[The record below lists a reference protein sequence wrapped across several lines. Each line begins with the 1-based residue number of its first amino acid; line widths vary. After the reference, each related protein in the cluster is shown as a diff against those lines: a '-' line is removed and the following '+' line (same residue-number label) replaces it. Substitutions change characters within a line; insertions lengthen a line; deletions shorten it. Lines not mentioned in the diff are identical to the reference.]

1 MRYTLPLLTFL
12 LIITSTLSAQ
22 QIKISGKIIDAVES
36 SPIGFA
42 TVSLLKQDSTFVKG
56 VNSNDDGRF
65 SIPDVA
71 KEEHLLSISYL
82 GYETQ
87 ILPLQKSEKDITVS
101 DIALHPASIAL
112 NDITVTANPIIHKID
127 RDVIL
132 PSTAQ
137 LKAST
142 SGISLLQNLMLPR
155 LIIDQVNNVVKTSN
169 GSEVQL
175 RINGV
180 IVTYSEVLA
189 LLPEDVIRVEFHDN
203 PGLRYGD
210 VEAVLDFI
218 TRRKNSGGSVNTEL
232 MNNPFSGFGNNSLNA
247 KVNRKKSEFGFN
259 SNQWYRNLDFTR
271 NSEQTFVFP
280 DKKIQ
285 QNRIGETIPF
295 NTMGINNS
303 LNYSLQESGKYFFN
317 AAIRQ
322 YYRNTPNSWDDEI
335 SVYTSGNSAPVNVY
349 KQTSYRTNAP
359 LLDLYYERNLKNEQ
373 LIIVNVIG
381 KYAYNKTDYTFQERR
396 NDVLYTDIHNLN
408 KSKKYTFVGEGIYE
422 KTFATSKI
430 SAGLRHTQAYTE
442 STFASSTE
450 SLVDMNQSE
459 TYLYGEYQIKKG
471 KFNSSLGI
479 GGTRT
484 YYSTGGNKTEKYI
497 FRPVLRVTYN
507 INEGTYLK
515 YNGTIYN
522 RLPSEGDLNDVEQDI
537 DSLQVRRGNPNLKPF
552 MTYQNTLWGG
562 YKKGIIDLNLWMRYR
577 YVDGNIAN
585 DIFFEDGKFINQNNN
600 QIAFHNFMSELRIQ
614 VQPIKDHLTMSITPG
629 IARYINKGDNYTH
642 TFTHWYYNAE
652 VNASYK
658 KWIFNAFLSNS
669 FQYFEGET
677 LYLGEI
683 WQNISAGYKTDR
695 FSISG
700 GIINPFT
707 KEWKSGQEVW
717 SAFIPGSSTVTSP
730 SISKM
735 PYLKISYNINFGRQ
749 YKSGNKKIDNNDI

>member
-1 MRYTLPLLTFL
+1 MRYRISLFVFLLT
-12 LIITSTLSAQ
+12 ITNTLSAQ

-42 TVSLLKQDSTFVKG
+42 TVSLLKQDSTFIKG

-65 SIPDVA
+65 SIPDVS

-87 ILPLQKSEKDITVS
+87 VLPLHKSEKDITVS
-101 DIALHPASIAL
+101 DIALHPASVAL
-112 NDITVTANPIIHKID
+112 NDVTVTANPVIHKID

-132 PSTAQ
+132 PSASQ

-155 LIIDQVNNVVKTSN
+155 LIIDQVNNIVKTSN

-180 IVTYSEVLA
+180 IVSYSEVLA

-218 TRRKNSGGSVNTEL
+218 TKRKNSGGSINTEL

-247 KVNRKKSEFGFN
+247 KVNHKKSEFSFN
-259 SNQWYRNLDFTR
+259 SNQWHRNLDFTR
-271 NSEQTFVFP
+271 NYEQTFVFP
-280 DKKIQ
+280 DKEIH
-285 QNRIGETIPF
+285 QNRIGKAIPF
-295 NTMGINNS
+295 KTIGLNNN

-322 YYRNTPNSWDDEI
+322 FYRNTPDSWDNEQ
-335 SVYTSGNSAPVNVY
+335 SVYTSENTTPVNVY
-349 KQTSYRTNAP
+349 KHTSYRTNAP
-359 LLDLYYERNLKNEQ
+359 LVDLYYERNLKNNQ
-373 LIIVNVIG
+373 LIIVNLIG

-396 NDVLYTDIHNLN
+396 NDILYTDIHNLN

-422 KTFATSKI
+422 KSFTESKI
-430 SAGLRHTQAYTE
+430 SVGLKHTQTYTE
-442 STFASSTE
+442 STYSNSTA
-450 SLVDMNQSE
+450 LIARRQSE

-484 YYSTGGNKTEKYI
+484 SYSVEEDKNEKYI
-497 FRPVLRVTYN
+497 FRPVVRITYN
-507 INEGTYLK
+507 INEDTYLK

-522 RLPSEGDLNDVEQDI
+522 RLPWESDMNDVEQSI
-537 DSLQVRRGNPNLKPF
+537 DSLQIKRGNPNLKPF
-552 MTYQNTLWGG
+552 LTYQNTLWGG
-562 YKKGIIDLNLWMRYR
+562 YKKGIFDLSLWMRYR

-585 DIFFEDGKFINQNNN
+585 EIFYENGKFIHQNMN
-600 QIAFHNFMSELRIQ
+600 QIAYHNFMGEIKIQ
-614 VQPIKDHLTMSITPG
+614 AQPIKDRLTMSITPG
-629 IARYINKGDNYTH
+629 VARYISKGNNYIH
-642 TFTHWYYNAE
+642 TFTHGYWNAE
-652 VNASYK
+652 VNANYK
-658 KWIFNAFLSNS
+658 KWIFNAFFASS
-669 FQYFEGET
+669 FPYFEGET
-677 LYLGEI
+677 RYIGEV
-683 WQNISAGYKTDR
+683 WQNINAGYKTDR
-695 FSISG
+695 FSILG

-707 KEWKSGQEVW
+707 KVWKSGEEVW
-717 SAFIPGSSTVTSP
+717 SASIPSSSIVTSP

-735 PYLKISYNINFGRQ
+735 LYLKISYNINFGRQ
-749 YKSGNKKIDNNDI
+749 YKSGNKKIENNDI

>member
-1 MRYTLPLLTFL
+1 MRYTISLFVFLLT
-12 LIITSTLSAQ
+12 ITNTLSAQ

-42 TVSLLKQDSTFVKG
+42 TVSLLKQDSTFIKG

-65 SIPDVA
+65 SIPDVS

-87 ILPLQKSEKDITVS
+87 VLPLHKSEKDITVS
-101 DIALHPASIAL
+101 DIALHPASVAL
-112 NDITVTANPIIHKID
+112 NDVTVTANPVIHKID

-132 PSTAQ
+132 PSTSQ

-155 LIIDQVNNVVKTSN
+155 LIIDQVNNIVKTSN

-180 IVTYSEVLA
+180 IVSYSEVLA

-218 TRRKNSGGSVNTEL
+218 TKRKNSGGSINTEL

-247 KVNRKKSEFGFN
+247 KVNHKKSEFSFN
-259 SNQWYRNLDFTR
+259 SNQWHRNLDFTR
-271 NSEQTFVFP
+271 NYEQTFVFP
-280 DKKIQ
+280 DKEIH
-285 QNRIGETIPF
+285 QNRIGKAIPF
-295 NTMGINNS
+295 KTIGLNNN

-322 YYRNTPNSWDDEI
+322 FYRNTPDSWDNEQ
-335 SVYTSGNSAPVNVY
+335 SVYTSENATPVNVY
-349 KQTSYRTNAP
+349 KHTSYRTNAP
-359 LLDLYYERNLKNEQ
+359 LVDLYYERNLKNNQ
-373 LIIVNVIG
+373 LIIVNLIG

-396 NDVLYTDIHNLN
+396 NDILYTDIHNLN

-422 KTFATSKI
+422 KSFTESKI
-430 SAGLRHTQAYTE
+430 SVGLKHTQTYTE
-442 STFASSTE
+442 STYSNSTA
-450 SLVDMNQSE
+450 LIARRQSE

-484 YYSTGGNKTEKYI
+484 SYSVEEDKNEKYI
-497 FRPVLRVTYN
+497 FRPVVRITYN
-507 INEGTYLK
+507 INEETYLK

-522 RLPSEGDLNDVEQDI
+522 RLPWESDMNDVEQSI
-537 DSLQVRRGNPNLKPF
+537 DSLQIKRGNPNLKPF
-552 MTYQNTLWGG
+552 LTYQNTLWGG
-562 YKKGIIDLNLWMRYR
+562 YKKGIFDLSLWMRYR

-585 DIFFEDGKFINQNNN
+585 EIFYENGKFIHQNMN
-600 QIAFHNFMSELRIQ
+600 QIAYHNFMGEIKIQ
-614 VQPIKDHLTMSITPG
+614 VQPIKDRLTMSITPG
-629 IARYINKGDNYTH
+629 VARYISKGNNYIH
-642 TFTHWYYNAE
+642 TFTHGYWNAE
-652 VNASYK
+652 VNANYK
-658 KWIFNAFLSNS
+658 KWIFNAFFASS
-669 FQYFEGET
+669 FPYFEGET
-677 LYLGEI
+677 RYIGEV
-683 WQNISAGYKTDR
+683 WQNINAGYKTDR
-695 FSISG
+695 FSILG

-707 KEWKSGQEVW
+707 KVWKSGEEVW
-717 SAFIPGSSTVTSP
+717 SASIPSSSIVTSP

>member
-1 MRYTLPLLTFL
+1 MRYTISLFVFLLT
-12 LIITSTLSAQ
+12 ITNTLSAQ

-42 TVSLLKQDSTFVKG
+42 TVSLLKQDSTFIKG

-65 SIPDVA
+65 SIPDVS

-87 ILPLQKSEKDITVS
+87 VLPLHKSEKDITVS
-101 DIALHPASIAL
+101 DIALHPASVAL
-112 NDITVTANPIIHKID
+112 NDVTVTANPVIHKID

-132 PSTAQ
+132 PSASQ

-155 LIIDQVNNVVKTSN
+155 LIIDQVNNIVKTSN

-180 IVTYSEVLA
+180 IVSYSEVLA

-218 TRRKNSGGSVNTEL
+218 TKRKNSGGSINTEL

-247 KVNRKKSEFGFN
+247 KVNHKKSEFSFN
-259 SNQWYRNLDFTR
+259 SNQWHRNLDFTR
-271 NSEQTFVFP
+271 NYEQTFVFP
-280 DKKIQ
+280 DKEIH
-285 QNRIGETIPF
+285 QNRIGKAIPF
-295 NTMGINNS
+295 KTIGLNNN

-322 YYRNTPNSWDDEI
+322 FYRNTPDSWDNEQ
-335 SVYTSGNSAPVNVY
+335 SVYTSENTTPVNVY
-349 KQTSYRTNAP
+349 KHTSYRTNAP
-359 LLDLYYERNLKNEQ
+359 LVDLYYERNLKNNQ
-373 LIIVNVIG
+373 LIIVNLIG

-396 NDVLYTDIHNLN
+396 NDILYTDIHNLN

-422 KTFATSKI
+422 KSFTESKI
-430 SAGLRHTQAYTE
+430 SVGLKHTQTYTE
-442 STFASSTE
+442 STYSNSTA
-450 SLVDMNQSE
+450 LIARRQSE

-484 YYSTGGNKTEKYI
+484 SYSVEEDKNEKYI
-497 FRPVLRVTYN
+497 FRPVVRITYN
-507 INEGTYLK
+507 INENTYLK

-522 RLPSEGDLNDVEQDI
+522 RLPWESDMNDVEQSI
-537 DSLQVRRGNPNLKPF
+537 DSLQIKRGNPNLKPF
-552 MTYQNTLWGG
+552 LTYQNTLWGG
-562 YKKGIIDLNLWMRYR
+562 YKKGIFDLSLWMRYR

-585 DIFFEDGKFINQNNN
+585 EIFYENGKFIHQNMN
-600 QIAFHNFMSELRIQ
+600 QIAYHNFMGEIKIQ
-614 VQPIKDHLTMSITPG
+614 AQPIKDRLTMSITPG
-629 IARYINKGDNYTH
+629 VARYISKGNNYIH
-642 TFTHWYYNAE
+642 TFTHGYWNAE
-652 VNASYK
+652 VNANYK
-658 KWIFNAFLSNS
+658 KWIFNAFFASS
-669 FQYFEGET
+669 FPYFEGET
-677 LYLGEI
+677 RYIGEV
-683 WQNISAGYKTDR
+683 WQNINAGYKTDR
-695 FSISG
+695 FSILG

-707 KEWKSGQEVW
+707 KVWKSGEEVW
-717 SAFIPGSSTVTSP
+717 SASIPSSSIVTSP

-735 PYLKISYNINFGRQ
+735 LYLKISYNINFGRQ
-749 YKSGNKKIDNNDI
+749 YKSGNKKIENNDI

>member
-1 MRYTLPLLTFL
+1 MRYTISLFVFLLT
-12 LIITSTLSAQ
+12 ITNTLSAQ
-22 QIKISGKIIDAVES
+22 RIKISGKIIDAVES

-42 TVSLLKQDSTFVKG
+42 TVSLLKQDSTFIKG

-65 SIPDVA
+65 SIPDVS

-87 ILPLQKSEKDITVS
+87 VLPLHKSEKDITVS
-101 DIALHPASIAL
+101 DIALHPASVAL
-112 NDITVTANPIIHKID
+112 NDVTVTANPVIHKID

-132 PSTAQ
+132 PSTSQ

-155 LIIDQVNNVVKTSN
+155 LIIDQVNNIVKTSN

-180 IVTYSEVLA
+180 IVSYSEVLA

-218 TRRKNSGGSVNTEL
+218 TKRKNSGGSINTEL

-247 KVNRKKSEFGFN
+247 KVNHKKSEFSFN
-259 SNQWYRNLDFTR
+259 SNQWHRNLDFTR
-271 NSEQTFVFP
+271 NYEQTFVFP
-280 DKKIQ
+280 DKEIH
-285 QNRIGETIPF
+285 QNRIGKAIPF
-295 NTMGINNS
+295 KTIGLNNN

-322 YYRNTPNSWDDEI
+322 FYRNTPDSWDNEQ
-335 SVYTSGNSAPVNVY
+335 SVYTSENATPVNVY
-349 KQTSYRTNAP
+349 KHTSYRTNAP
-359 LLDLYYERNLKNEQ
+359 LVDLYYERNLKNNQ
-373 LIIVNVIG
+373 LIIVNLIG

-396 NDVLYTDIHNLN
+396 NDILYTDIHNLN

-422 KTFATSKI
+422 KSFTESKI
-430 SAGLRHTQAYTE
+430 SVGLKHTQTYTE
-442 STFASSTE
+442 STYSNSTA
-450 SLVDMNQSE
+450 LIARRQSE

-484 YYSTGGNKTEKYI
+484 SYSVEEDKNEKYI
-497 FRPVLRVTYN
+497 FRPVVRITYN
-507 INEGTYLK
+507 INEDTYLK

-522 RLPSEGDLNDVEQDI
+522 RLPWESDMNDVEQSI
-537 DSLQVRRGNPNLKPF
+537 DSLQIKRGNPNLKPF
-552 MTYQNTLWGG
+552 LTYQNTLWGG
-562 YKKGIIDLNLWMRYR
+562 YKKGIFDLSLWMRYR

-585 DIFFEDGKFINQNNN
+585 EIFYENGKFIHQNMN
-600 QIAFHNFMSELRIQ
+600 QIAYHNFMGEIKIQ
-614 VQPIKDHLTMSITPG
+614 AQPIKDRLTMSITPG
-629 IARYINKGDNYTH
+629 VARYISKGNNYIH
-642 TFTHWYYNAE
+642 TFTHGYWNAE
-652 VNASYK
+652 VNANYK
-658 KWIFNAFLSNS
+658 KWIFNAFFASS
-669 FQYFEGET
+669 FPYFEGET
-677 LYLGEI
+677 RYIGEV
-683 WQNISAGYKTDR
+683 WQNINAGYKTDR
-695 FSISG
+695 FSILG

-707 KEWKSGQEVW
+707 KVWKSGEEVW
-717 SAFIPGSSTVTSP
+717 SASIPSSSIVTSP

-735 PYLKISYNINFGRQ
+735 LYLKISYNINFGRQ
-749 YKSGNKKIDNNDI
+749 YKSGNKKIENNDI

>member
-1 MRYTLPLLTFL
+1 MRYTISLFVFLLT
-12 LIITSTLSAQ
+12 ITNTLSAQ

-42 TVSLLKQDSTFVKG
+42 TVSLLKQDSTFIKG

-65 SIPDVA
+65 SIPDVS

-87 ILPLQKSEKDITVS
+87 VLPLHKSEKDITVS
-101 DIALHPASIAL
+101 DIALHPASVAL
-112 NDITVTANPIIHKID
+112 NDVTVTANPVIHKID

-132 PSTAQ
+132 PSASQ

-155 LIIDQVNNVVKTSN
+155 LIIDQVNNIVKTSN

-180 IVTYSEVLA
+180 IVSYSEVLA

-218 TRRKNSGGSVNTEL
+218 TKRKNSGGSINTEL

-247 KVNRKKSEFGFN
+247 KVNHKKSEFSFN
-259 SNQWYRNLDFTR
+259 SNQWHRNLDFTR
-271 NSEQTFVFP
+271 NYEQTFVFP
-280 DKKIQ
+280 DKEIH
-285 QNRIGETIPF
+285 QNRIGKAIPF
-295 NTMGINNS
+295 KTIGLNNN

-322 YYRNTPNSWDDEI
+322 FYRNTPDSWDNEQ
-335 SVYTSGNSAPVNVY
+335 SVYTSENTTPVNVY
-349 KQTSYRTNAP
+349 KHTSYRTNAP
-359 LLDLYYERNLKNEQ
+359 LVDLYYERNLKNNQ
-373 LIIVNVIG
+373 LIIVNLIG

-396 NDVLYTDIHNLN
+396 NDILYTDIHNLN

-422 KTFATSKI
+422 KSFTESKI
-430 SAGLRHTQAYTE
+430 SVGLKHTQTYTE
-442 STFASSTE
+442 STYSNSTA
-450 SLVDMNQSE
+450 LIARRQSE

-484 YYSTGGNKTEKYI
+484 SYSVEEDKNEKYI
-497 FRPVLRVTYN
+497 FRPVVRITYN
-507 INEGTYLK
+507 INEDTYLK

-522 RLPSEGDLNDVEQDI
+522 RLPWESDMNDVEQSI
-537 DSLQVRRGNPNLKPF
+537 DSLQIKRGNPNLKPF
-552 MTYQNTLWGG
+552 LTYQNTLWGG
-562 YKKGIIDLNLWMRYR
+562 YKKGIFDLSLWMRYR

-585 DIFFEDGKFINQNNN
+585 EIFYENGKFIHQNMN
-600 QIAFHNFMSELRIQ
+600 QIAYHNFMGEIKIQ
-614 VQPIKDHLTMSITPG
+614 AQPIKDRLTMSITPG
-629 IARYINKGDNYTH
+629 VARYISKGNNYIH
-642 TFTHWYYNAE
+642 TFTHGYWNAE
-652 VNASYK
+652 VNANYK
-658 KWIFNAFLSNS
+658 KWIFNAFFASS
-669 FQYFEGET
+669 FPYFEGET
-677 LYLGEI
+677 RYIGEV
-683 WQNISAGYKTDR
+683 WQNINAGYKTDR
-695 FSISG
+695 FSILG

-707 KEWKSGQEVW
+707 KVWKSGEEVW
-717 SAFIPGSSTVTSP
+717 SASIPSSSIVTSP

-735 PYLKISYNINFGRQ
+735 LYLKISYNINFGRQ
-749 YKSGNKKIDNNDI
+749 YKSGNKKIENNDI

>member
-1 MRYTLPLLTFL
+1 MRYTISLFVFLLT
-12 LIITSTLSAQ
+12 ITNTLSAQ

-42 TVSLLKQDSTFVKG
+42 TVSLLKQDSTFIKG

-65 SIPDVA
+65 SIPDVS

-87 ILPLQKSEKDITVS
+87 VLPLHKSEKDITVS
-101 DIALHPASIAL
+101 DIALHPASVAL
-112 NDITVTANPIIHKID
+112 NDVTVTANPVIHKID

-132 PSTAQ
+132 PSTSQ

-155 LIIDQVNNVVKTSN
+155 LIIDQVNNIVKTSN

-180 IVTYSEVLA
+180 IVSYSEVLA

-218 TRRKNSGGSVNTEL
+218 TKRKNSGGSINTEL

-247 KVNRKKSEFGFN
+247 KVNHKKSEFSFN
-259 SNQWYRNLDFTR
+259 SNQWHRNLDFTR
-271 NSEQTFVFP
+271 NYEQTFVFP
-280 DKKIQ
+280 DKEIH
-285 QNRIGETIPF
+285 QNRIGKAIPF
-295 NTMGINNS
+295 KTIGLNNN

-322 YYRNTPNSWDDEI
+322 FYRNTPDSWDNEQ
-335 SVYTSGNSAPVNVY
+335 SVYTSENATPVNVY
-349 KQTSYRTNAP
+349 KHTSYRTNAP
-359 LLDLYYERNLKNEQ
+359 LVDLYYERNLKNNQ
-373 LIIVNVIG
+373 LIIVNLIG

-396 NDVLYTDIHNLN
+396 NDILYTDIHNLN

-422 KTFATSKI
+422 KSFTESKI
-430 SAGLRHTQAYTE
+430 SVGLKHTQTYTE
-442 STFASSTE
+442 STYSNSTA
-450 SLVDMNQSE
+450 LIARRQSE

-484 YYSTGGNKTEKYI
+484 SYSVEEDKNEKYI
-497 FRPVLRVTYN
+497 FRPVVRITYN
-507 INEGTYLK
+507 INEETYLK

-522 RLPSEGDLNDVEQDI
+522 RLPWESDMNDVEQSI
-537 DSLQVRRGNPNLKPF
+537 DSLQIKRGNPNLKPF
-552 MTYQNTLWGG
+552 LTYQNILWGG
-562 YKKGIIDLNLWMRYR
+562 YKKGIFDLSLWMRYR

-585 DIFFEDGKFINQNNN
+585 EIFYENGKFIHQNMN
-600 QIAFHNFMSELRIQ
+600 QIAYHNFMGEIRIQ

-629 IARYINKGDNYTH
+629 IARYINKGNNYTH

>member
-1 MRYTLPLLTFL
+1 MRYTISLFVFLLT
-12 LIITSTLSAQ
+12 ITNTLSAQ

-42 TVSLLKQDSTFVKG
+42 TVSLLKQDSTFIKG

-65 SIPDVA
+65 SIPDVS

-87 ILPLQKSEKDITVS
+87 VLPLHKSEKDITVS
-101 DIALHPASIAL
+101 DIALHPASVAL
-112 NDITVTANPIIHKID
+112 NDVTVTANPVIHKID

-132 PSTAQ
+132 PSTSQ

-155 LIIDQVNNVVKTSN
+155 LIIDQVNNIVKTSN

-180 IVTYSEVLA
+180 IVSYSEVLA

-218 TRRKNSGGSVNTEL
+218 TKRKNSGGSINTEL

-247 KVNRKKSEFGFN
+247 KVNHKKSEFSFN
-259 SNQWYRNLDFTR
+259 SNQWHRNLDFTR
-271 NSEQTFVFP
+271 NYEQTFVFP
-280 DKKIQ
+280 DKEIH
-285 QNRIGETIPF
+285 QNRIGKAIPF
-295 NTMGINNS
+295 KTIGLNNN

-322 YYRNTPNSWDDEI
+322 FYRNTPDSWDNEQ
-335 SVYTSGNSAPVNVY
+335 SVYTSENTTPVNVY
-349 KQTSYRTNAP
+349 KHTSYRTNAP
-359 LLDLYYERNLKNEQ
+359 LVDLYYERNLKNNQ
-373 LIIVNVIG
+373 LIIVNLIG

-396 NDVLYTDIHNLN
+396 NDILYTDIHNLN

-422 KTFATSKI
+422 KSFTESKI
-430 SAGLRHTQAYTE
+430 SVGLKHTQTYTE
-442 STFASSTE
+442 STYSNSTA
-450 SLVDMNQSE
+450 LIARRQSE

-484 YYSTGGNKTEKYI
+484 SYSVEEDKNEKYI
-497 FRPVLRVTYN
+497 FRPVVRITYN
-507 INEGTYLK
+507 INEDTYLK

-522 RLPSEGDLNDVEQDI
+522 RLPWESDMNDVEQSI
-537 DSLQVRRGNPNLKPF
+537 DSLQIKRGNPNLKPF
-552 MTYQNTLWGG
+552 LTYQNTLWGG
-562 YKKGIIDLNLWMRYR
+562 YKKGIFDLSLWMRYR

-585 DIFFEDGKFINQNNN
+585 EIFYENGKFIHQNMN
-600 QIAFHNFMSELRIQ
+600 QIAYHNFMGEIKIQ
-614 VQPIKDHLTMSITPG
+614 AQPIKDRLTMSITPG
-629 IARYINKGDNYTH
+629 VARYISKGNNYIH
-642 TFTHWYYNAE
+642 TFTHGYWNAE
-652 VNASYK
+652 VNANYK
-658 KWIFNAFLSNS
+658 KWIFNAFFASS
-669 FQYFEGET
+669 FPYFEGET
-677 LYLGEI
+677 RYIGEV
-683 WQNISAGYKTDR
+683 WQNINAGYKTDR
-695 FSISG
+695 FSILG

-707 KEWKSGQEVW
+707 KVWKSGEEVW
-717 SAFIPGSSTVTSP
+717 SASIPSSSIVTSP

-735 PYLKISYNINFGRQ
+735 LYLKISYNINFGRQ

>member
-1 MRYTLPLLTFL
+1 MRYTISLFVFLLT
-12 LIITSTLSAQ
+12 ITNTLSAQ
-22 QIKISGKIIDAVES
+22 RIKISGKIIDAVES

-42 TVSLLKQDSTFVKG
+42 TVSLLKQDSTFIKG

-65 SIPDVA
+65 SIPDVS

-87 ILPLQKSEKDITVS
+87 VLPLHKSEKDITVS
-101 DIALHPASIAL
+101 DIALHPASVAL
-112 NDITVTANPIIHKID
+112 NDVTVTANPVIHKID

-132 PSTAQ
+132 PSTSQ

-155 LIIDQVNNVVKTSN
+155 LIIDQVNNIVKTSN

-180 IVTYSEVLA
+180 IVSYSEVLA

-218 TRRKNSGGSVNTEL
+218 TKRKNSGGSINTEL

-247 KVNRKKSEFGFN
+247 KVNHKKSEFSFN
-259 SNQWYRNLDFTR
+259 SNQWHRNLDFTR
-271 NSEQTFVFP
+271 NYEQTFVFP
-280 DKKIQ
+280 DKEIH
-285 QNRIGETIPF
+285 QNRIGKAIPF
-295 NTMGINNS
+295 KTIGLNNN

-322 YYRNTPNSWDDEI
+322 FYRNTPDSWDNEQ
-335 SVYTSGNSAPVNVY
+335 SVYTSENATPVNVY
-349 KQTSYRTNAP
+349 KHTSYRTNAP
-359 LLDLYYERNLKNEQ
+359 LVDLYYERNLKNNQ
-373 LIIVNVIG
+373 LIIVNLIG

-396 NDVLYTDIHNLN
+396 NGILYTDIHNLN

-422 KTFATSKI
+422 KSFTESKI
-430 SAGLRHTQAYTE
+430 SVGLKHTQTYTE
-442 STFASSTE
+442 STYSNSTA
-450 SLVDMNQSE
+450 LIARRQSE

-484 YYSTGGNKTEKYI
+484 SYNVEEDKNEKYI
-497 FRPVLRVTYN
+497 FRPVVRITYN
-507 INEGTYLK
+507 INEDTYLK

-522 RLPSEGDLNDVEQDI
+522 RLPWESDMNDVEQSI
-537 DSLQVRRGNPNLKPF
+537 DSLQIKRGNPNLKPF
-552 MTYQNTLWGG
+552 LTYQNTLWGG
-562 YKKGIIDLNLWMRYR
+562 YKKGIFDLSLWMRYR
-577 YVDGNIAN
+577 YVDGNITN
-585 DIFFEDGKFINQNNN
+585 EIFFENGKFIHQNMN
-600 QIAFHNFMSELRIQ
+600 QIAYHNFMGEIKIQ
-614 VQPIKDHLTMSITPG
+614 VQPIKDRLTMSITPG
-629 IARYINKGDNYTH
+629 VARYISKGNNYIH
-642 TFTHWYYNAE
+642 TFTHGYWNAE
-652 VNASYK
+652 VNANYK
-658 KWIFNAFLSNS
+658 KWIFNAFFASS
-669 FQYFEGET
+669 FPYFEGET
-677 LYLGEI
+677 RYIGEV
-683 WQNISAGYKTDR
+683 WQNINAGYKTDR
-695 FSISG
+695 FSILG

-707 KEWKSGQEVW
+707 KVWKSGEEVW
-717 SAFIPGSSTVTSP
+717 SASIPSSSIVTSP

-735 PYLKISYNINFGRQ
+735 LYLKISYNINFGRQ
-749 YKSGNKKIDNNDI
+749 YKSGNKKIENNDI

>member
-1 MRYTLPLLTFL
+1 MRYTISLFVFLLT
-12 LIITSTLSAQ
+12 ITNTLSAQ

-42 TVSLLKQDSTFVKG
+42 TVSLLKQDSTFIKG

-65 SIPDVA
+65 SIPDVS

-87 ILPLQKSEKDITVS
+87 VLPLHKSEKDITVS
-101 DIALHPASIAL
+101 DIALHPASVAL
-112 NDITVTANPIIHKID
+112 NDVTVTANPVIHKID

-132 PSTAQ
+132 PSTSQ

-155 LIIDQVNNVVKTSN
+155 LIIDQVNNIVKTSN

-180 IVTYSEVLA
+180 IVSYSEVLA

-218 TRRKNSGGSVNTEL
+218 TKRKNSGGSINTEL

-247 KVNRKKSEFGFN
+247 KVNHKKSEFSFN
-259 SNQWYRNLDFTR
+259 SNQWHRNLDFTR
-271 NSEQTFVFP
+271 NYEQTFVFP
-280 DKKIQ
+280 DKEIH
-285 QNRIGETIPF
+285 QNRIGKAIPF
-295 NTMGINNS
+295 KTIGLNNN

-322 YYRNTPNSWDDEI
+322 FYRNTPDSWDNEQ
-335 SVYTSGNSAPVNVY
+335 SVYTSENTTPVNVY
-349 KQTSYRTNAP
+349 KHTSYRTNAP
-359 LLDLYYERNLKNEQ
+359 LVDLYYERNLKNNQ
-373 LIIVNVIG
+373 LIIVNLIG

-396 NDVLYTDIHNLN
+396 NDILYTDIHNLN

-422 KTFATSKI
+422 KSFTESKI
-430 SAGLRHTQAYTE
+430 SVGLKHTQTYTE
-442 STFASSTE
+442 STYSNSTA
-450 SLVDMNQSE
+450 LIARRQSE

-484 YYSTGGNKTEKYI
+484 SYSVEEDKNEKYI
-497 FRPVLRVTYN
+497 FRPVVRITYN
-507 INEGTYLK
+507 INEDTYLK

-522 RLPSEGDLNDVEQDI
+522 RLPWESDMNDVEQSI
-537 DSLQVRRGNPNLKPF
+537 DSLQIKRGNPNLKPF
-552 MTYQNTLWGG
+552 LTYQNTLWGG
-562 YKKGIIDLNLWMRYR
+562 YKKGIFDLSLWMRYR

-585 DIFFEDGKFINQNNN
+585 EIFYENGKFIHQNMN
-600 QIAFHNFMSELRIQ
+600 QIAYHNFMGEIKIQ
-614 VQPIKDHLTMSITPG
+614 AQPIKDRLTMSITPG
-629 IARYINKGDNYTH
+629 VARYISKGNNYIH
-642 TFTHWYYNAE
+642 TFTHGYWNAE
-652 VNASYK
+652 VNANYK
-658 KWIFNAFLSNS
+658 KWIFNAFFASS
-669 FQYFEGET
+669 FPYFEGET
-677 LYLGEI
+677 RYIGEV
-683 WQNISAGYKTDR
+683 WQNINAGYKTDR
-695 FSISG
+695 FSILG

-707 KEWKSGQEVW
+707 KVWKSGEEVW
-717 SAFIPGSSTVTSP
+717 SASIPSSSIVTSP

-735 PYLKISYNINFGRQ
+735 LYLKISYNTNFGRQ
-749 YKSGNKKIDNNDI
+749 YKSGNKKIENNDI

>member
-1 MRYTLPLLTFL
+1 MRYTISLFVFLLT
-12 LIITSTLSAQ
+12 ITNTLSAQ

-42 TVSLLKQDSTFVKG
+42 TVSLLKQDSTFIKG

-65 SIPDVA
+65 SIPDVS

-87 ILPLQKSEKDITVS
+87 VLPLHKSEKDITVS
-101 DIALHPASIAL
+101 DIALHPASVAL
-112 NDITVTANPIIHKID
+112 NDVTVTANPVIHKID

-132 PSTAQ
+132 PSTSQ

-155 LIIDQVNNVVKTSN
+155 LIIDQVNNIVKTSN

-180 IVTYSEVLA
+180 IVSYSEVLA

-218 TRRKNSGGSVNTEL
+218 TKRKNSGGSINTEL

-247 KVNRKKSEFGFN
+247 KVNHKKSEFSFN
-259 SNQWYRNLDFTR
+259 SNQWHRNLDFTR
-271 NSEQTFVFP
+271 NYEQTFVFP
-280 DKKIQ
+280 DKEIH
-285 QNRIGETIPF
+285 QNRIGKAIPF
-295 NTMGINNS
+295 KTIGLNNN

-322 YYRNTPNSWDDEI
+322 FYRNTPDSWDNEQ
-335 SVYTSGNSAPVNVY
+335 SVYTSENATPVNVY
-349 KQTSYRTNAP
+349 KHTSYRTNAP
-359 LLDLYYERNLKNEQ
+359 LVDLYYERNLKNNQ
-373 LIIVNVIG
+373 LIIVNLIG

-396 NDVLYTDIHNLN
+396 NDILYTDIHNLN

-422 KTFATSKI
+422 KSFTESKI
-430 SAGLRHTQAYTE
+430 SVGLKHTQTYTE
-442 STFASSTE
+442 STYSNSTA
-450 SLVDMNQSE
+450 LIARRQSE

-484 YYSTGGNKTEKYI
+484 SYSVEEDKNEKYI
-497 FRPVLRVTYN
+497 FRPVVRITYN
-507 INEGTYLK
+507 INEETYLK

-522 RLPSEGDLNDVEQDI
+522 RLPWESDMNDVEQSI
-537 DSLQVRRGNPNLKPF
+537 DSLQIKRGNPNLKPF
-552 MTYQNTLWGG
+552 LTYQNTLWGG
-562 YKKGIIDLNLWMRYR
+562 YKKGIFDLSLWMRYR

-585 DIFFEDGKFINQNNN
+585 EIFYENGKFIHQNMN
-600 QIAFHNFMSELRIQ
+600 QIAYHNFMGEIKIQ
-614 VQPIKDHLTMSITPG
+614 VQPIKDRLTMSITPG
-629 IARYINKGDNYTH
+629 VARYISKGNNYIH
-642 TFTHWYYNAE
+642 TFTHGYWNAE
-652 VNASYK
+652 VNANYK
-658 KWIFNAFLSNS
+658 KWIFNAFFASS
-669 FQYFEGET
+669 FPYFEGET
-677 LYLGEI
+677 RYIGEV
-683 WQNISAGYKTDR
+683 WQNINAGYKTDR
-695 FSISG
+695 FSILG

-707 KEWKSGQEVW
+707 KVWKSGEEVW
-717 SAFIPGSSTVTSP
+717 SASIPSSSIVTSP

-735 PYLKISYNINFGRQ
+735 LYLKISYNINFGRQ

>member
-1 MRYTLPLLTFL
+1 MRYTISLFVFLLT
-12 LIITSTLSAQ
+12 ITNTLSAQ
-22 QIKISGKIIDAVES
+22 RIKISGKIIDAVES

-42 TVSLLKQDSTFVKG
+42 TVSLLKQDSTFIKG

-65 SIPDVA
+65 SIPDVS

-87 ILPLQKSEKDITVS
+87 VLPLHKSEKDITVS
-101 DIALHPASIAL
+101 DIALHPASVAL
-112 NDITVTANPIIHKID
+112 NDVTVTANPVIHKID

-132 PSTAQ
+132 PSTSQ

-155 LIIDQVNNVVKTSN
+155 LIIDQVNNIVKTSN

-180 IVTYSEVLA
+180 IVSYSEVLA

-218 TRRKNSGGSVNTEL
+218 TKRKNSGGSINTEL

-247 KVNRKKSEFGFN
+247 KVNHKKSEFSFN
-259 SNQWYRNLDFTR
+259 SNQWHRNLDFTR
-271 NSEQTFVFP
+271 NYEQTFVFP
-280 DKKIQ
+280 DKEIH
-285 QNRIGETIPF
+285 QNRIGKAIPF
-295 NTMGINNS
+295 KTIGLNNN

-322 YYRNTPNSWDDEI
+322 FYRNTPDSWDNEQ
-335 SVYTSGNSAPVNVY
+335 SVYTSENATPVNVY
-349 KQTSYRTNAP
+349 KHTSYRTNAP
-359 LLDLYYERNLKNEQ
+359 LVDLYYERNLKNNQ
-373 LIIVNVIG
+373 LIIVNLIG

-396 NDVLYTDIHNLN
+396 NGILYTDIHNLN

-422 KTFATSKI
+422 KSFTESKI
-430 SAGLRHTQAYTE
+430 SVGLKHTQTYTE
-442 STFASSTE
+442 STYSNSTA
-450 SLVDMNQSE
+450 LIARRQSE

-484 YYSTGGNKTEKYI
+484 SYNVEEDKNEKYI
-497 FRPVLRVTYN
+497 FRPVVRITYN
-507 INEGTYLK
+507 INEDTYLK

-522 RLPSEGDLNDVEQDI
+522 RLPWESDMNDVEQSI
-537 DSLQVRRGNPNLKPF
+537 DSLQIKRGNPNLKPF
-552 MTYQNTLWGG
+552 LTYQNTLWGG
-562 YKKGIIDLNLWMRYR
+562 YKKGIFDLSLWMRYR

-585 DIFFEDGKFINQNNN
+585 EIFYENGKFIHQNMN
-600 QIAFHNFMSELRIQ
+600 QIAYHNFMGEIKIQ
-614 VQPIKDHLTMSITPG
+614 AQPIKDRLTMSITPG
-629 IARYINKGDNYTH
+629 VARYISKGNNYIH
-642 TFTHWYYNAE
+642 TFTHGYWNAE
-652 VNASYK
+652 VNANYK
-658 KWIFNAFLSNS
+658 KWIFNAFFASS
-669 FQYFEGET
+669 FPYFEGET
-677 LYLGEI
+677 RYIGEV
-683 WQNISAGYKTDR
+683 WQNINAGYKTDR
-695 FSISG
+695 FSILG

-707 KEWKSGQEVW
+707 KVWKSGEEVW
-717 SAFIPGSSTVTSP
+717 SASIPSSSIVTSP

-735 PYLKISYNINFGRQ
+735 LYLKISYNINFGRQ
-749 YKSGNKKIDNNDI
+749 YKSGNKKIENNDI